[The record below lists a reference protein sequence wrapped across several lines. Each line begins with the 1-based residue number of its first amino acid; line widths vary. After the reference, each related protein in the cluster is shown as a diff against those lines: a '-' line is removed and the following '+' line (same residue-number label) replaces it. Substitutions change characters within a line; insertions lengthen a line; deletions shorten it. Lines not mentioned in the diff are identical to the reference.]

1 MYCNQC
7 GKEVS
12 NNDRFCNACGTALS
26 GSASTND
33 SRPISNNDS
42 TPPPAPNKS
51 FIDDF
56 VYAGFWWRFLAY
68 LIDAIILSIGYW
80 LVAFVFGF
88 NGWLFLG
95 ADYKYWA
102 AAGVTLVVIYSVL
115 SFIAPWL
122 YYALMESSKFQ
133 GTIGKWALKIRVVD
147 EDGKKITFS
156 RATGRYFAKILSSL
170 TLGIGYIMVAFTERK
185 QGLHDILAR
194 TIILKSK

>member
-7 GKEVS
+7 GKEVLDL
-12 NNDRFCNACGTALS
+12 DRFCNACGAVLS
-26 GSASTND
+26 GSASSD
-33 SRPISNNDS
+33 VSRSTSNNNS
-42 TPPPAPNKS
+42 PLPPVSKS
-51 FIDDF
+51 FSDDF
-56 VYAGFWWRFLAY
+56 VYGGFWWRVLAY

-80 LVAFVFGF
+80 LVALVFGF

-102 AAGVTLVVIYSVL
+102 AAGVTLVVIYTVL
-115 SFIAPWL
+115 TFIAPWL

-133 GTIGKWALKIRVVD
+133 GTIGKWALKMRVAD
-147 EDGKKITFS
+147 EEGKQITFA

>member
-1 MYCNQC
+1 MLFR
-7 GKEVS
+7 S
-12 NNDRFCNACGTALS
+12 
-26 GSASTND
+26 
-33 SRPISNNDS
+33 
-42 TPPPAPNKS
+42 
-51 FIDDF
+51 
-56 VYAGFWWRFLAY
+56 
-68 LIDAIILSIGYW
+68 IILSVGYW
-80 LVAFVFGF
+80 LVALVFGF

-122 YYALMESSKFQ
+122 YFALMESSKFQ
-133 GTIGKWALKIRVVD
+133 GTIGKWALKMRVV
-147 EDGKKITFS
+147 EEEGKQITFS

>member
-7 GKEVS
+7 GKEITDT
-12 NNDRFCNACGTALS
+12 DRFCNACGAALS
-26 GSASTND
+26 GSASTD
-33 SRPISNNDS
+33 VSRPISNNNS
-42 TPPPAPNKS
+42 PLPPASNKS
-51 FIDDF
+51 LSDDF
-56 VYAGFWWRFLAY
+56 VYGGFWWRFLAY

-80 LVAFVFGF
+80 LVALVFGF
-88 NGWLFLG
+88 NGWLFWG

-102 AAGVTLVVIYSVL
+102 AAGVTIVVIYTVL
-115 SFIAPWL
+115 TFIAPWL

-133 GTIGKWALKIRVVD
+133 GTIGKWALKMRVAD
-147 EDGKKITFS
+147 EEGKQITFA

>member
-42 TPPPAPNKS
+42 TLPPAPNKS

>member
-7 GKEVS
+7 GKEVLDL
-12 NNDRFCNACGTALS
+12 DRFCNACGSALA
-26 GSASTND
+26 GSASTDD
-33 SRPISNNDS
+33 SRPISNNKS
-42 TPPPAPNKS
+42 PLPPVSNKS
-51 FIDDF
+51 FGDEF

-95 ADYKYWA
+95 SDYKYWA

>member
-7 GKEVS
+7 GKEAS
-12 NNDRFCNACGTALS
+12 DNDRFCNACGTALS
-26 GSASTND
+26 GSASADD
-33 SRPISNNDS
+33 SRPIYNDNS
-42 TPPPAPNKS
+42 KLPPVINKS
-51 FIDDF
+51 FSDDF

-122 YYALMESSKFQ
+122 YYALMESAKFQ
-133 GTIGKWALKIRVVD
+133 GTIGKWALKMRVVD

>member
-7 GKEVS
+7 GKEVLDL
-12 NNDRFCNACGTALS
+12 DRFCNACGAVLS
-26 GSASTND
+26 GSASSD
-33 SRPISNNDS
+33 VSRSTSNNNS
-42 TPPPAPNKS
+42 PLPPVSKS
-51 FIDDF
+51 FSDDF
-56 VYAGFWWRFLAY
+56 VYGGFWWRVLAY

-80 LVAFVFGF
+80 LVALVFGF

-102 AAGVTLVVIYSVL
+102 AAGVTLVVIYNVL
-115 SFIAPWL
+115 TFIAPWL

-133 GTIGKWALKIRVVD
+133 GTIGKWALKMRVAD
-147 EDGKKITFS
+147 EEGKQITFA

>member
-7 GKEVS
+7 GKEVL
-12 NNDRFCNACGTALS
+12 NNDRFCSACGTALS
-26 GSASTND
+26 GSTSTD
-33 SRPISNNDS
+33 DFRPLSNNNS
-42 TPPPAPNKS
+42 LLPPVINKS
-51 FIDDF
+51 FGDKF

-68 LIDAIILSIGYW
+68 LIDAIILSVGYW
-80 LVAFVFGF
+80 LVALVFGF

-95 ADYKYWA
+95 TDYKYWA

-133 GTIGKWALKIRVVD
+133 GTIGKWALKMRVVD
-147 EDGKKITFS
+147 EEGKQITFS

-194 TIILKSK
+194 TLILKGK

>member
-7 GKEVS
+7 GKEVLDL
-12 NNDRFCNACGTALS
+12 DRFCNACGAALS
-26 GSASTND
+26 GSASSD
-33 SRPISNNDS
+33 VSRS
-42 TPPPAPNKS
+42 TSKKNSPLPPVSKS
-51 FIDDF
+51 FSDDF
-56 VYAGFWWRFLAY
+56 VYGGFWWRVLAY

-80 LVAFVFGF
+80 LVALVFGF

-102 AAGVTLVVIYSVL
+102 AAGVTLVVIYTVL
-115 SFIAPWL
+115 TFIAPWL

-133 GTIGKWALKIRVVD
+133 GTIGKWALKMRVAD
-147 EDGKKITFS
+147 EEGKQITFA

>member
-1 MYCNQC
+1 MFCNQC

-12 NNDRFCNACGTALS
+12 DLDRFCNACGSALS
-26 GSASTND
+26 GSPSTD
-33 SRPISNNDS
+33 D
-42 TPPPAPNKS
+42 TGPAPNNNSAVPNVPKKTFS
-51 FIDDF
+51 DGF
-56 VYAGFWWRFLAY
+56 VYGGFWWRVLAY

-80 LVAFVFGF
+80 LVALVFGF

-102 AAGVTLVVIYSVL
+102 TVGVTFVVIYTVIT
-115 SFIAPWL
+115 FIAPWL

-133 GTIGKWALKIRVVD
+133 GTIGKWALKMRVVD
-147 EDGKKITFS
+147 EEGRQITFA

-194 TIILKSK
+194 TIILKGK

>member
-12 NNDRFCNACGTALS
+12 NNDRFCNACGTALN
-26 GSASTND
+26 GSASTDD
-33 SRPISNNDS
+33 SRPLSNNNS
-42 TPPPAPNKS
+42 TLPPVINKAFS
-51 FIDDF
+51 YDF
-56 VYAGFWWRFLAY
+56 VYGGFWWRFLAY

-95 ADYKYWA
+95 SDYKYWA

-133 GTIGKWALKIRVVD
+133 GTIGKWALKMKVAD
-147 EDGKKITFS
+147 EEGKQITFA

>member
-7 GKEVS
+7 GKKVLDL
-12 NNDRFCNACGTALS
+12 DRFCNACGSALT
-26 GSASTND
+26 GSASTDD
-33 SRPISNNDS
+33 SRPISNNNS
-42 TPPPAPNKS
+42 PLPPVSNKS
-51 FIDDF
+51 FSDDF
-56 VYAGFWWRFLAY
+56 VYAGFWWRVLAY

-80 LVAFVFGF
+80 LVGLLLGL

-102 AAGVTLVVIYSVL
+102 TVGVTFVVTYTVL
-115 SFIAPWL
+115 TFIAPWL

-133 GTIGKWALKIRVVD
+133 GTIGKWALKMRVVD
-147 EDGKKITFS
+147 EEGRQITFA
-156 RATGRYFAKILSSL
+156 RATGRYFGMFLSSL